1 MNSFKF
7 ILIILVIFF
16 KTGNVLSQNKLFNV
30 NNIEITNKSNGK
42 IEVLAERAIK
52 QGFEQLIQRILLDED
67 TKRIKNLSFPEI
79 KELVS
84 YYQVKD
90 EYDENTE
97 NKKIFNIFFDKDKL
111 HALFF
116 RKEISYS
123 DIYKEELYLLPILKK
138 NDQIFI
144 YSKNFFYEKWNEFE
158 KNELVDFVLPL
169 ENIETIQRI
178 NFEKNNLSDL
188 KIKNIFEEY
197 SNKNIALIIIQD
209 SNSNEEKVFIKARI
223 TGKNINKN
231 YIIQNE
237 NLEKKD
243 FYKKIILD
251 IRREITKI
259 IKSQNLIDVRTPS
272 FINTKLEFNKKN
284 NLVELNK
291 RTKEIDL
298 IENIYI
304 QELNNKYILLKI
316 KYFGKISKIIEELKN
331 QKIILKLKADQW
343 SLEII

>member
-30 NNIEITNKSNGK
+30 NNIEITNKSNSK
-42 IEVLAERAIK
+42 IEILANRAIK

-67 TKRIKNLSFPEI
+67 SKKIKNLKFPEI

-90 EYDENTE
+90 EYDENRE
-97 NKKIFNIFFDKDKL
+97 NKKIFNVFFDKDKL
-111 HALFF
+111 HDLFF
-116 RKEISYS
+116 RKEVSYS
-123 DIYKEELYLLPILKK
+123 DIYKDELYLLPILRT

-158 KNELVDFVLPL
+158 KNELVDFILPI

-178 NFEKNNLSDL
+178 NFEKNNLAGL
-188 KIKNIFEEY
+188 KIENIFEEY
-197 SNKNIALIIIQD
+197 DNKNIALIIIED
-209 SNSNEEKVFIKARI
+209 SNSKEEKVFIKVRI
-223 TGKNINKN
+223 NGKNINKN
-231 YIIQNE
+231 FII
-237 NLEKKD
+237 KKED
-243 FYKKIILD
+243 LKIKEFYKKIILD
-251 IRREITKI
+251 IRKEITKI
-259 IKSQNLIDVRTPS
+259 IKSQNLIDIRTPS

-291 RTKEIDL
+291 RIKEIDL

-316 KYFGKISKIIEELKN
+316 KYLGKISKIIEELKN
-331 QKIILKLKADQW
+331 QKVILKLKADQW